1 MFIHEEAAA
10 MEAAAASNTRRL
22 DGYLDLEKM
31 QHSTTIWRFVALI
44 DPDKQIERDKSFC
57 PQHSSPRKNYKN
69 NSDASDQQHC
79 KRVTLLQKS
88 IFLSKN
94 MNF

>member
-1 MFIHEEAAA
+1 
-10 MEAAAASNTRRL
+10 MERL
-22 DGYLDLEKM
+22 QQPLILEGWMAILTWKRCSIV
-31 QHSTTIWRFVALI
+31 HSTIWRFVALI

-79 KRVTLLQKS
+79 KRVTLLHKS
-88 IFLSKN
+88 ISLSKN
-94 MNF
+94 SF